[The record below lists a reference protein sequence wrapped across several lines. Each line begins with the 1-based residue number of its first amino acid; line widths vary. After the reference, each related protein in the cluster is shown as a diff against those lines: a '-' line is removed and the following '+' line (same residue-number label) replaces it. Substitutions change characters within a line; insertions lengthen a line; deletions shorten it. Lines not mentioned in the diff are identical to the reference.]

1 MSTANQN
8 NNNLALMRAL
18 LASGILAGPLFVVVG
33 AIQELTRPGFDYRQN
48 ALSML
53 SLGNL
58 GWIQIANFVLTGL
71 LAVSF
76 AFGIR
81 RALHPGRAG
90 TWGPLLVGAYGVGL
104 VAAGIFH
111 PDPSFGF
118 PPGAPAGMPAHFS
131 WHAILHSIS
140 FFVAMPSLIAA
151 CFVFARRFNALRQSG
166 WMAYC
171 AITGLLAIVLV
182 AVGSIN
188 QGEVAVFTYD
198 IAAVLTSA
206 WLSIIAAHL
215 VSAEL
220 PRSTQEVL
228 QAA

>member
-1 MSTANQN
+1 MKTANQN
-8 NNNLALMRAL
+8 NNNPALLRAL
-18 LASGILAGPLFVVVG
+18 LVCGILAGPLFVIVG
-33 AIQELTRPGFDYRQN
+33 AVQELTRPGFDYRQD

-53 SLGNL
+53 SLGDL
-58 GWIQIANFVLTGL
+58 GWIQIANFILTGL
-71 LAVSF
+71 LAIAF
-76 AFGIR
+76 AVGIR
-81 RALHPGRAG
+81 RALYPGRAG

-118 PPGAPAGMPAHFS
+118 PPGAPAGMPAQFS
-131 WHAILHSIS
+131 WHAILHSIA

-151 CFVFARRFNALRQSG
+151 SFVFARRFGALGQRG

-171 AITGLLAIVLV
+171 AATGLLTIVLV

-198 IAAVLTSA
+198 IAAVLISA
-206 WLSIIAAHL
+206 WLSMTAVHL
-215 VSAEL
+215 ANAQL
-220 PRSTQEVL
+220 P
-228 QAA
+228 